1 MKVELEQN
9 LIAGGDIVK
18 SGAASKF
25 SAIDPTEAA
34 GYQTKLKGYG
44 RVLVQGKRSKRRRGD
59 FGALL
64 MTRTLLPSLGENSVR
79 VTKTLERMLDT
90 LGREFN

>member
-1 MKVELEQN
+1 MK
-9 LIAGGDIVK
+9 G
-18 SGAASKF
+18 F
-25 SAIDPTEAA
+25 
-34 GYQTKLKGYG
+34 G
-44 RVLVQGKRSKRRRGD
+44 RVVVQGKRSKRRRGD

-64 MTRTLLPSLGENSVR
+64 MRRTLLPSLGENSVR